1 MRSHQKF
8 LFRIRLIGA
17 GATLVAL
24 LLIGKLYI
32 VQLVHGAEYREK
44 ADRQY
49 ASPGRETWDRG
60 TIFFET
66 RDGQRVSAA
75 TLQSGFTLA
84 LNPKEVADA
93 EKLYARLAQEVPL
106 EREPFLAKAG
116 KKDDPYEEIA
126 RRVPEERALRLGEE
140 KLIGVSLSKER
151 WRLYPGGTLAA
162 HLLGFVGSDGDALA
176 GRYGLERYYDD
187 VLSRRRGGL
196 YRNFFAEIFSGIK
209 RAVGQER
216 LEGDVITSIEPSVEQ
231 VLEDTLAGLATLFA
245 ANRTGGIIM
254 DPQNGRIYAMALSPS
269 FDPNE
274 FGKEADPS
282 RFSNALVESV
292 YEMGSIMKPLTLAA
306 GLDAGLI
313 TATSTYYDTGTLT
326 LSGKTIGNFD
336 GKGRGRA
343 SMQEVLNQSLNTG
356 AATVALKL
364 GKERFREYFARF
376 GLGEETGI
384 DLPAE
389 AEGLVENLASGRDI
403 ELATASYGQG
413 VALTPIQTV
422 RALAALGNGGFL
434 VTPHAATK
442 IVYKTGITRSVESTE
457 KRQVLR
463 PETSEE
469 ISRML
474 VEVVDTAL
482 LGGQYKM
489 PNHSIAAK
497 TGTALLAD
505 PEAGGYYSD
514 RFLHSFFG
522 YLPAYSPRFIIF
534 LYAVEPKG
542 VAFASHTLTSPF
554 MHIAKFLI
562 NYYEIP
568 PDR

>member
-1 MRSHQKF
+1 MRPHQKL

-32 VQLVHGAEYREK
+32 VQLLQGDEYREK

-49 ASPGRETWDRG
+49 ASSGREIWDRG
-60 TIFFET
+60 SIFFET
-66 RDGQRVSAA
+66 RNGDRVSAA
-75 TLQSGFTLA
+75 TLQSGVTLA
-84 LNPKEVADA
+84 VNPKEIIDVEA
-93 EKLYARLAQEVPL
+93 LYARLAQELPL
-106 EREPFLAKAG
+106 ERTAFLAKAG
-116 KKDDPYEEIA
+116 KKNDPYEEIA
-126 RRVPEERALRLGEE
+126 RRVPEERARRLGEE
-140 KLIGVSLSKER
+140 KLSGVSLSKER
-151 WRLYPGGTLAA
+151 WRLYPGGTLAE

-187 VLSRRRGGL
+187 VLSRQRGGL

-209 RAVGQER
+209 RAVGPER

-231 VLEDTLAGLATLFA
+231 VLEDTLSRLAMSFSTR
-245 ANRTGGIIM
+245 RTGGIIM
-254 DPQNGRIYAMALSPS
+254 DPGNGRIYAMALSPS

-274 FGKEADPS
+274 FGKEADQS

-292 YEMGSIMKPLTLAA
+292 YEMGSILKPLTLAA

-313 TATSTYYDTGTLT
+313 TATSTYNDAGSLT
-326 LSGKTIGNFD
+326 LSGKTISNFD
-336 GKGRGRA
+336 GKGRGRV

-364 GKERFREYFARF
+364 GKERFLDYFTRF

-389 AEGLVENLASGRDI
+389 AEGLIRNLASGRDI

-422 RALAALGNGGFL
+422 RALASLGNGGYL
-434 VTPHAATK
+434 VTPHVATK
-442 IVYKTGITRSVESTE
+442 IAYKTGITRSIESTE
-457 KRQVLR
+457 KRQALK

-474 VEVVDTAL
+474 AEVVDTAL
-482 LGGQYKM
+482 LGGQYRM
-489 PNHSIAAK
+489 PHHSIAAK
-497 TGTALLAD
+497 TGTALIAD
-505 PEAGGYYSD
+505 PEHGGYYAD
-514 RFLHSFFG
+514 RFLHAFFG
-522 YLPAYSPRFIIF
+522 YVPAYSPRFIVF

-542 VAFASHTLTSPF
+542 VAFASHTLTAPF
-554 MHIAKFLI
+554 MEIVKFLI

>member
-32 VQLVHGAEYREK
+32 VQLVHGDAYREK

-49 ASPGRETWDRG
+49 ASSGRELWDRG
-60 TIFFET
+60 TVFFET
-66 RDGQRVSAA
+66 RSGNRVSAA

-84 LNPKEVADA
+84 VNPKEVVDA
-93 EKLYARLAQEVPL
+93 EALYARLAQELPL
-106 EREPFLAKAG
+106 ERASFLAKAG

-126 RRVPEERALRLGEE
+126 RRVPEERARRLGEE
-140 KLIGVSLSKER
+140 KLPGLSLSKER

-187 VLSRRRGGL
+187 VLSRQRGSL

-209 RAVGQER
+209 RAVGPER

-231 VLEDTLAGLATLFA
+231 VLEDTLSRLATSFSA
-245 ANRTGGIIM
+245 SRTGGIIM

-274 FGKEADPS
+274 FGKEADQS

-313 TATSTYYDTGTLT
+313 TATSTYYDAGSLT
-326 LSGKTIGNFD
+326 LSGKTISNFD
-336 GKGRGRA
+336 GKGRGRV

-356 AATVALKL
+356 AATVALML
-364 GKERFREYFARF
+364 GGERFRDYFTRF

-389 AEGLVENLASGRDI
+389 AEGLVKNLASGRDI

-422 RALAALGNGGFL
+422 RALASLGNGGYL
-434 VTPHAATK
+434 VTPHVATEIK
-442 IVYKTGITRSVESTE
+442 YKTGITRSVESTE
-457 KRQVLR
+457 RRQVLK

-474 VEVVDTAL
+474 AEVVDTAL

-489 PNHSIAAK
+489 PHHSIAAK
-497 TGTALLAD
+497 TGTALLAN
-505 PEAGGYYSD
+505 PEGGGYYAD

-522 YLPAYSPRFIIF
+522 YVPAYSPRFIVF

-542 VAFASHTLTSPF
+542 VAFASHTLTAPF
-554 MHIAKFLI
+554 MEIAKFLI